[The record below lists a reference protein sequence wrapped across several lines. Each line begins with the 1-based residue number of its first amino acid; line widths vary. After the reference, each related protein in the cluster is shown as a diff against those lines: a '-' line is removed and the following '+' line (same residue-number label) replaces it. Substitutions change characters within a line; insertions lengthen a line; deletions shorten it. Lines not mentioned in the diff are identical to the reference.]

1 MSTPAPLLQE
11 GLALQGAGR
20 LAEAIQRFDQ
30 YTATRPTDALGWQ
43 HLALAAQQGG
53 DLARASRAVSKA
65 LELHGNDP
73 ALHLLAGNIRQDQ
86 GDLEGAVKQFERA
99 VRLDPKFA
107 QAHNNLGI
115 VLQSLGRPEPAAA
128 AFRAAVEAKP
138 DYMRA
143 WNNLGS
149 TLLTLERPQEAV
161 ECLQRALAIDPKY
174 AHAHLNLGLHQL
186 ATGRHAEAE
195 ATLKR
200 AVELEPRLS
209 DAHFGLG
216 RLYRERFDLD
226 RAEQSLRQAVQ
237 LNPRAADALLA
248 LGETVAEKGQRPMA
262 LECYRLA
269 LQARPKSVRA
279 RMGLALTLPQVY
291 ASREEVELLRGQ
303 YDQGL
308 AALEQGIG
316 GWLKDLHL
324 GERVTTAQWNNF
336 YLAYQGRDDRA
347 MQERFAGFQRAILE
361 SVAAPFYQPIA
372 KKPRGGRRL
381 KVGFVS
387 SFFYHCTAGNYFKS
401 WVTKLDPEKFE
412 THVYSL
418 HLASDAVTQEI
429 RAAATSFKQGAWSF
443 AGLAQALKDAD
454 LDVLVYPELGMHA
467 RVYTLASLRLAPLQ
481 CAGWGHPVTSGH
493 ANIDVSFSS
502 ALMEPEGAE
511 AHYRERLV
519 RLPGIGTCYPR
530 PAIPDPVPRAAMG
543 LPDDAIVYLF
553 PQSLFKVHPD
563 NDELL
568 VEILAREPK
577 AVIAMFQS
585 RYAPITNQF
594 VDRLSRR
601 FAARSLPTAGRI
613 KLLPNV
619 PHADYLRVNLACDA
633 MLDSL
638 YWSGGNTS
646 LDALACGLPV
656 VTRPGEFMRGRQSA
670 GMLTL
675 LGLPELVVDSNE
687 AYVETAL
694 RLGRD
699 REWRDAHRAR
709 IAESS
714 HRLFDEPEPV
724 RALGDFL
731 LAEFPE

>member
-20 LAEAIQRFDQ
+20 LAEALVRFDQ
-30 YTATRPTDALGWQ
+30 YTATRPNDVLGWR

-53 DLARASRAVSKA
+53 DLARASRAVSRA
-65 LELHGNDP
+65 LELHANDP
-73 ALHLLAGNIRQDQ
+73 QLHLLAGNIRQDQ
-86 GDLEGAVKQFERA
+86 GDLEGAAKQFERA
-99 VRLDPKFA
+99 VRIDPKFA
-107 QAHNNLGI
+107 HAHNNLGI
-115 VLQSLGRPEPAAA
+115 VLQSLGRPAPAAA

-161 ECLQRALAIDPKY
+161 DCLKRALAIDPNY

-186 ATGRHAEAE
+186 ASGRHAEAE
-195 ATLKR
+195 DTLKR

-226 RAEQSLRQAVQ
+226 RAEVSLRQAVQ

-248 LGETVAEKGQRPMA
+248 LGETVAEKGQRAMA
-262 LECYRLA
+262 VECYRLA
-269 LQARPKSVRA
+269 LAARPKSVRA
-279 RMGLALTLPQVY
+279 RMGLALTLPQIY
-291 ASREEVELLRGQ
+291 ASAQEVDLLRRQ
-303 YDQGL
+303 YDAGL
-308 AALEQGIG
+308 ASLEQGIE
-316 GWLKDLHL
+316 GWLRDLHS
-324 GERVTTAQWNNF
+324 GERISTAQWNNF
-336 YLAYQGRDDRA
+336 YLAYQGRDDRFL
-347 MQERFAGFQRAILE
+347 QERFASFQRVILE
-361 SVAAPFYQPIA
+361 STVPSYFAPIA
-372 KKPRGGRRL
+372 KKPRAGRRL
-381 KVGFVS
+381 RVGFVS

-401 WVTKLDPEKFE
+401 WVTKLDPAKFE
-412 THVYSL
+412 THVFSL
-418 HLASDAVTQEI
+418 HLNPDAVTREI
-429 RAAATSFKQGAWSF
+429 QQAATSFRQGAWSF
-443 AGLAQALKDAD
+443 AGLAQVLREAD

-502 ALMEPEGAE
+502 AAMEPEGAE
-511 AHYRERLV
+511 GHYRERLV

-530 PAIPDPVPRAAMG
+530 PAIPDPVPRAALA

-568 VEILAREPK
+568 VEILAREPR

-601 FAARSLPTAGRI
+601 FAARGLPTAGRI

-619 PHADYLRVNLACDA
+619 PHADYLRINLACDA

-670 GMLTL
+670 GMLSI
-675 LGLPELVVDSNE
+675 LGIPELVADSNE
-687 AYVETAL
+687 TYVETAL
-694 RLGRD
+694 RIGRD
-699 REWRDAHRAR
+699 RGWRDSLRDR
-709 IAESS
+709 IAGAS
-714 HRLFDEPEPV
+714 HRLFDEEEPV
-724 RALGDFL
+724 RALGEFL
-731 LAEFPE
+731 LGEFPE

>member
-1 MSTPAPLLQE
+1 MSVPAPLLQE
-11 GLALQGAGR
+11 GIALHGAGR
-20 LAEAIQRFDQ
+20 LAEAIARFDQ
-30 YTATRPTDALGWQ
+30 YTATRPNDALGWQ

-53 DLARASRAVSKA
+53 DLARAWRAASRAI
-65 LELHGNDP
+65 ELNGNSP
-73 ALHLLAGNIRQDQ
+73 PLYLLAGNIRQDQ

-115 VLQSLGRPEPAAA
+115 VLQLLGRPEPAAA
-128 AFRAAVEAKP
+128 AFRAAVEANP

-149 TLLTLERPQEAV
+149 TLLSLERPQEAV
-161 ECLQRALAIDPKY
+161 ECLRRALAIDPSY
-174 AHAHLNLGLHQL
+174 AHAHLNLGLHEL
-186 ATGRHAEAE
+186 ASGRHAEAE
-195 ATLKR
+195 VTLKR

-248 LGETVAEKGQRPMA
+248 LGETLAEKGQRA
-262 LECYRLA
+262 AAAECYRLA
-269 LQARPKSVRA
+269 LAARPKSVRA

-291 ASREEVELLRGQ
+291 ASAQEVDALRQQ
-303 YDQGL
+303 YDAGL
-308 AALEQGIG
+308 AALEQGIA
-316 GWLKDLHL
+316 GWLGDLHP
-324 GERVTTAQWNNF
+324 GERITTAQWNNF
-336 YLAYQGRDDRA
+336 YLAYQGRDDRPL
-347 MQERFAGFQRAILE
+347 QERFARFQRAILE
-361 SVAAPFYQPIA
+361 SVMAPLYQPIA
-372 KKPRGGRRL
+372 KKPRAGRRL
-381 KVGFVS
+381 RVGFVS

-401 WVTKLDPEKFE
+401 WVTKLDPARFE
-412 THVYSL
+412 THVFSL
-418 HLASDAVTQEI
+418 HLNPDAVTQEI
-429 RAAATSFKQGAWSF
+429 RQAATNFQQGAWSF
-443 AGLAQALKDAD
+443 AALAQAVRGAD

-467 RVYTLASLRLAPLQ
+467 RVFTLASLRLAPLQ

-493 ANIDVSFSS
+493 ANIDVGFSS
-502 ALMEPEGAE
+502 AVMEPEGAE

-530 PAIPDPVPRAAMG
+530 PAIPEPVPRAALG
-543 LPDDAIVYLF
+543 LPEDAIAYLF

-563 NDELL
+563 NDAIL

-577 AVIAMFQS
+577 AIVVMFQS
-585 RYAPITNQF
+585 RHAPITNQF
-594 VDRLSRR
+594 VDRLSRC
-601 FAARSLPTAGRI
+601 FAAKGLPTAGRI

-619 PHADYLRVNLACDA
+619 PHADYLRVNLACDV

-656 VTRPGEFMRGRQSA
+656 ITRPGDFMRGRQSA
-670 GMLTL
+670 GMLSL

-694 RLGRD
+694 RAGRD
-699 REWRDAHRAR
+699 RAWRDGLRAR
-709 IAESS
+709 IAAES
-714 HRLFDEPEPV
+714 HRLFDEEEPV

-731 LAEFPE
+731 LGEFPE